1 MCYKS
6 HKIVSYPNITID
18 IRTQHLMAELIVWKD
33 TSISKVFDSN
43 KYDVRL
49 FFIRWK
55 NLNSIYLFENDLNHF
70 KKG

>member
-1 MCYKS
+1 
-6 HKIVSYPNITID
+6 
-18 IRTQHLMAELIVWKD
+18 MAELTVWKD
-33 TSISKVFDSN
+33 TLISKLDDSN